1 MTTITQA
8 CAAMVQAQNN
18 VNHLAQVEAQM
29 RRDPAAVAP
38 GLRISVDFAYR
49 LQRDAFE
56 GIARV
61 LASVPAAN
69 DMTTNL
75 EHA

>member
-8 CAAMVQAQNN
+8 CADMVQAQNN
-18 VNHLAQVEAQM
+18 VNQMAQVEAQM
-29 RRDPAAVAP
+29 RREPAAVPP
-38 GLRISVDFAYR
+38 GLRISVDFANLVNR
-49 LQRDAFE
+49 NAMA
-56 GIARV
+56 GVARF

>member
-29 RRDPAAVAP
+29 RREPAVVPP
-38 GLRISVDFAYR
+38 GLRISVDFAHR
-49 LQRDAFE
+49 VQRDAMA
-56 GIARV
+56 GVARF

-69 DMTTNL
+69 DMAINL

>member
-29 RRDPAAVAP
+29 RREPAAVPP
-38 GLRISVDFAYR
+38 GLRISVDFAYWV
-49 LQRDAFE
+49 QRDAFA
-56 GIARV
+56 GVVRF